1 MGWNMV
7 QAGGA
12 IIGFVV
18 GCLLGFPLWLAR
30 DERIHCVTV
39 TTGGAHTAGYYRD
52 APGQDYAMARYYSA
66 SSGSFWSP
74 DPGGPTPADPTNPI
88 RWNRYLYV
96 SGDPINRIDPLG
108 REDCDPDED
117 DPCFE
122 TEVDATADDGGGDD
136 DGGGGDGDG
145 VDSSPQQPQ
154 KPSKPNKPQK
164 PCANTSAVN
173 FISAHLADASTLG
186 TITKRS
192 GSARVGRFRSRKHV
206 RQLTGRAKRT
216 EFLRVSRWQFPLHW
230 NLHYQA
236 GALRYQVTLECKIR
250 IWHRA

>member
-1 MGWNMV
+1 
-7 QAGGA
+7 
-12 IIGFVV
+12 
-18 GCLLGFPLWLAR
+18 
-30 DERIHCVTV
+30 
-39 TTGGAHTAGYYRD
+39 
-52 APGQDYAMARYYSA
+52 MARYYSA

-74 DPGGPTPADPTNPI
+74 DPGGIKTADPTNPI
-88 RWNRYLYV
+88 RWNRYLYA

-186 TITKRS
+186 ASLNVPVALVLAVSEAESTFGNSPVAQNAQNFFGFHAGGSHSTGTYTTSGGAQVSSYLGVQDPYLASGLDFVGSEKRCRGNHEPDS
-192 GSARVGRFRSRKHV
+192 VFHNTS
-206 RQLTGRAKRT
+206 
-216 EFLRVSRWQFPLHW
+216 
-230 NLHYQA
+230 
-236 GALRYQVTLECKIR
+236 
-250 IWHRA
+250 